1 MNKNSDVAKSQSRSE
16 ERSNEFSRLRW
27 QCRRGMRELDEL
39 LLSYLEN
46 RYEDAPE
53 LDKQAFR
60 SILGLP
66 DPELMSYLLQKEQPA
81 AELARVVANI
91 LDRTPT

>member
-1 MNKNSDVAKSQSRSE
+1 
-16 ERSNEFSRLRW
+16 
-27 QCRRGMRELDEL
+27 MRELDEL

-46 RYEDAPE
+46 RYESAPE

-60 SILGLP
+60 SILELP
-66 DPELMSYLLQKEQPA
+66 DPELVSYLLQKEQPA
-81 AELARVVANI
+81 AELARVVAHI